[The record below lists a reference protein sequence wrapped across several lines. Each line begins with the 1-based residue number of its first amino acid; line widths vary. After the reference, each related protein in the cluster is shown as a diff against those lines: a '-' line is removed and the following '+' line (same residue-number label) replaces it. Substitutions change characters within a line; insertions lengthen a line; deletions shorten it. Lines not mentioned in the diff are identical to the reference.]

1 MKRTISVLLV
11 CLMMCFYSS
20 NIYGYTE
27 DDVRD
32 LLGKERVDS
41 VFTQSEINM
50 IVEQYEKIENANLY
64 LKMFERVQNLT
75 INDELIEEYK
85 KLESELE
92 IAHSDLAKSF
102 QGGSNI
108 DIVLKDKS
116 KLESLLYK
124 ISNMKK
130 VGYSINVEYL
140 PNIWED
146 KYLQVQNIVNQ
157 LNDQFEI
164 GYVGNGLKIPLDSS
178 MSIEYPYGLR
188 LNETEDALY
197 MNEGIGFR
205 AKIGTMVLSQWN
217 GIVERIYNGSVGK
230 IVEIRHG
237 NSLKTVY
244 KNVGNVKV
252 LVGEKVSQYQV
263 IGELLRTSEDNL
275 NGVLH
280 FEVYIDGK
288 SENPI
293 YLYGEEGLKSFK
305 TFVSLNPED
314 YMQLLDI
321 EKIIKNEPTKQE
333 ENNEVDEK
341 PNTSYFNIN
350 EFYENMLKEKEEKE
364 RVKNGGLTDL
374 ELEEQKELKKQ
385 EDLKEILGL

>member
-32 LLGKERVDS
+32 LLGKERVDG

-50 IVEQYEKIENANLY
+50 IVEQYEKIERANLY
-64 LKMFERVQNLT
+64 LKMFERVKDLT

-85 KLESELE
+85 NLESELE

-116 KLESLLYK
+116 KLESLLHR

-205 AKIGTMVLSQWN
+205 AKIGTMVFSQWN

-230 IVEIRHG
+230 TVEIRHG
-237 NSLKTVY
+237 NSLKTIY
-244 KNVGNVKV
+244 KNVGNLKV
-252 LVGEKVSQYQV
+252 SVGEKVSQYQV
-263 IGELLRTSEDNL
+263 IGELLKTSGDNL
-275 NGVLH
+275 NSVLH
-280 FEVYIDGK
+280 FEVYIDGE
-288 SENPI
+288 SVNPI

-333 ENNEVDEK
+333 ENNEIEEK
-341 PNTSYFNIN
+341 SNTSYFNID
-350 EFYENMLKEKEEKE
+350 EFYENMLREKEEKE

-374 ELEEQKELKKQ
+374 ELEEREEKKQ

>member
-1 MKRTISVLLV
+1 MKRTISVLLA

-32 LLGKERVDS
+32 LLGKERVDG

-50 IVEQYEKIENANLY
+50 IVEQYEKIERANLY
-64 LKMFERVQNLT
+64 LKMFERVKDLT

-85 KLESELE
+85 NLESELE

-116 KLESLLYK
+116 KLESLLHR

-130 VGYSINVEYL
+130 VGYNINVEYL

-217 GIVERIYNGSVGK
+217 GIVERIYNGLVGK
-230 IVEIRHG
+230 TVEIRHG
-237 NSLKTVY
+237 NSLKTIY
-244 KNVGNVKV
+244 KNVGNLKV
-252 LVGEKVSQYQV
+252 SVGEKVSQYQV
-263 IGELLRTSEDNL
+263 IGELLKTSGDNL
-275 NGVLH
+275 NSVLH
-280 FEVYIDGK
+280 FEVYIDGE
-288 SENPI
+288 SVNPI

-333 ENNEVDEK
+333 ENNEVEEK
-341 PNTSYFNIN
+341 PNTSYFNID
-350 EFYENMLKEKEEKE
+350 EFYENMLREKEEKE

-374 ELEEQKELKKQ
+374 ELEEREEKKQ

>member
-1 MKRTISVLLV
+1 MKRTISVLLA

-32 LLGKERVDS
+32 LLGKERVDG

-50 IVEQYEKIENANLY
+50 IVEQYEKIERANLY
-64 LKMFERVQNLT
+64 LKMFERVKDLT

-85 KLESELE
+85 NLESELE

-116 KLESLLYK
+116 KLESLLHR

-217 GIVERIYNGSVGK
+217 GIVERIYNGLVGK
-230 IVEIRHG
+230 TVEIRHG
-237 NSLKTVY
+237 NSLKTIY
-244 KNVGNVKV
+244 KNVGNLKV
-252 LVGEKVSQYQV
+252 SVGEKVSQYQV
-263 IGELLRTSEDNL
+263 IGELLKTSGDNL
-275 NGVLH
+275 NSVLH
-280 FEVYIDGK
+280 FEVYIDGE
-288 SENPI
+288 SVNPI

-333 ENNEVDEK
+333 ENNEVEEK
-341 PNTSYFNIN
+341 PNTSYFNID
-350 EFYENMLKEKEEKE
+350 EFYENMLREKEEKE

-374 ELEEQKELKKQ
+374 ELEEREEKKQ